1 MIRAATHQD
10 LSAILKIGGDTAANI
25 SRHYVIDE
33 FKARKTLLF
42 LMNARR
48 GCVFV
53 ATNKSGEVIGFIAG
67 QIDALW
73 FSKSCYA
80 TEIGFLVMKGY
91 PMQAYLLAK
100 AFINWAKAFNDVVD
114 ITLNISS
121 GMDKNGRLGRL
132 YERLGF
138 KAMGGCYSFFK

>member
-1 MIRAATHQD
+1 MIRAATHAD
-10 LSAILKIGGDTAANI
+10 LNDILRIGREIAPQI
-25 SRHYVIDE
+25 STHYLIDD
-33 FKARKTLLF
+33 FKTRKTLLM

-53 ATNKSGEVIGFIAG
+53 ATDKQDNVIGFIAG
-67 QIDALW
+67 QVDALW

-80 TEIGFLVMKGY
+80 TEIGFLVKPGF

-100 AFINWAKAFNDVVD
+100 AFIAWAKKFDDVVD

-121 GMDKNGRLGRL
+121 GMDKEGRLGRL

-138 KAMGGCYSFFK
+138 KSMGGCFSYFK